1 MSKLVATALGIGYVS
16 VAPGT
21 LASLATLPLAIL
33 VYAVGGFVGYALL
46 TAGVLVAGFASVA
59 EASRSAGVADPAEI
73 VIDEVAGQLIS
84 LFPLPL
90 GLWLHGSNVLILPWP
105 GVLAAF
111 VLFRAFDILKPWPI
125 RQIDSLQSPAS
136 IMLDDIAAGILAALL
151 VAILGAVAH
160 DLTR

>member
-1 MSKLVATALGIGYVS
+1 MSKLIATVLGIGYFS
-16 VAPGT
+16 LAPGT

-33 VYAVGGFVGYALL
+33 AYAVGGFVGYALL

-111 VLFRAFDILKPWPI
+111 ILFRAFDILKPWPI
-125 RQIDSLQSPAS
+125 SQIDGLQSPAA

-151 VAILGAVAH
+151 VTIIGAVTHGLA
-160 DLTR
+160 R

>member
-1 MSKLVATALGIGYVS
+1 MSKLIATVLGIGYVS
-16 VAPGT
+16 LAPGT
-21 LASLATLPLAIL
+21 LASLVTLPLAIL

-111 VLFRAFDILKPWPI
+111 ILFRAFDILKPWPI
-125 RQIDSLQSPAS
+125 NKVDGLQSPAA

-151 VAILGAVAH
+151 VAVLGAVAH
-160 DLTR
+160 GLTR